1 LKTPSPAEVKA
12 QEVTMGEKLAEIYRI
27 VEEKG
32 GTEGRIKLATMTG
45 LPKKDA
51 TEMKDKP
58 EIVDKFKNVASD
70 ILKCNIDEFLQ
81 K

>member
-1 LKTPSPAEVKA
+1 
-12 QEVTMGEKLAEIYRI
+12 MGQILAKIYKI

-32 GTEGRIKLATMTG
+32 GMPARIKFAGIIG

-51 TEMKDKP
+51 EEMKDKP
-58 EIVDKFKNVASD
+58 EVIEQFKAAAD
-70 ILKCNIDEFLQ
+70 EILGCDIDEFL

>member
-1 LKTPSPAEVKA
+1 
-12 QEVTMGEKLAEIYRI
+12 MGEKLAEIYRV

-58 EIVDKFKNVASD
+58 EVIEKFKSIASD
-70 ILKCNIDEFLQ
+70 ILNCDISELLQ

>member
-1 LKTPSPAEVKA
+1 
-12 QEVTMGEKLAEIYRI
+12 MGQVLGKIYKI

-32 GTEGRIKLATMTG
+32 GMPARIKFASIIG

-51 TEMKDKP
+51 EDMKDKP
-58 EIVDKFKNVASD
+58 EVIEQFKAAADEVLGCD
-70 ILKCNIDEFLQ
+70 IDEFL

>member
-1 LKTPSPAEVKA
+1 
-12 QEVTMGEKLAEIYRI
+12 MGQVLAKIYKI

-32 GTEGRIKLATMTG
+32 GIPARIKLASATG

-51 TEMKDKP
+51 EEMKDRP
-58 EIVDKFKNVASD
+58 ELIEQFKALAD
-70 ILKCNIDEFLQ
+70 EILGCDIDEFL

>member
-1 LKTPSPAEVKA
+1 
-12 QEVTMGEKLAEIYRI
+12 MGQQLAEIYRI

-32 GTEGRIKLATMTG
+32 GTPARIKFASVIG

-51 TEMKDKP
+51 EEMKDKP
-58 EIVDKFKNVASD
+58 EVIEKFKSVASD
-70 ILKCNIDEFLQ
+70 ILNCNIDEFLQ

>member
-1 LKTPSPAEVKA
+1 
-12 QEVTMGEKLAEIYRI
+12 MGEKLAEIYRI

-32 GTEGRIKLATMTG
+32 GIQGRLRLATETG

-58 EIVDKFKNVASD
+58 EVVEKFKSVAND
-70 ILKCNIDEFLQ
+70 ILNLNIDEFLQ